1 MSVLPKRVGGCCAG
15 CGQGCAATPGRVL
28 RVGLIGQPNCGKSTL
43 FNAVAGY
50 RSATGNY
57 PGTTVRLTW
66 SRVRVNGAE
75 IELIDVPGI
84 YSLSASSPTEK
95 AAKQFLLSRE
105 VDVIVNVVDASLLGR
120 SLELTLELQEL
131 GVPMVVSLNMM
142 DEAHR
147 KGMAIRV
154 PQLSQELRAPVVETI
169 ATRGVGVR
177 ELFSRVMAPPDLVPG
192 PVTSSGWTAETERA
206 ISRLERGIASGSGSR
221 AGARFLA
228 VKLLEKD
235 EDILGQAGP
244 EARELAGRVGE
255 EFAQAHGH
263 ALDDVVVRE
272 RRERAAALAEQTVS
286 AGRPHADFREA
297 LDDLLTHPFWGYV
310 FLVLVLGSL
319 FWAVFGI
326 GRWTEKELLGALG
339 AAFAPVTAGLGH
351 HALAYAL
358 ASSLWDGFVGGAAI
372 VLPYL
377 IPFLFGLALLEDT
390 GYLPRIAYLLDG
402 LCHRIGLHGTS
413 VVPVVL
419 GYGCSVPACLAT
431 RVLPSRRDRFLATVL
446 ATLVPCSARS
456 TVIFALA
463 AFYLGPAW
471 ALTIFAFN
479 ALVVFASGWLLARLW
494 PEVSM
499 GMILEVPRYEWPSLR
514 MTARKVWLRLR
525 EFVVVSWPLLIGG
538 SAVLGLAEYWH
549 WDRVLNMALSPLT
562 RVLGLPPAVGVT
574 LIFGVLR
581 KELTM
586 VMLVQAL
593 GTTNLHAVLSTA
605 QILAF
610 TVFVTFYVPCL
621 ASLAAMTKEIGRKL
635 TALAA
640 AYSFALATMLALA
653 ARILLTAL
661 HLA

>member
-1 MSVLPKRVGGCCAG
+1 MSLLPKLVGGG
-15 CGQGCAATPGRVL
+15 CEGCEKACSTSGRVV

-57 PGTTVRLTW
+57 SGTTVRLTW
-66 SRVRVNGAE
+66 GRVRVNGSE
-75 IELIDVPGI
+75 IVLIDVPGI

-95 AAKQFLLSRE
+95 AAKRFLLQRE
-105 VDVIVNVVDASLLGR
+105 VDVIVNVMDASLLRR

-131 GVPMVVSLNMM
+131 GVPMVVSLNMI
-142 DEAHR
+142 DEARR
-147 KGMAIRV
+147 KGMAISL
-154 PQLSQELRAPVVETI
+154 PQLSEKLRVPVVETI
-169 ATRGVGVR
+169 ATRGVGVHD
-177 ELFSRVMAPPDLVPG
+177 LFSRVISRPTLLPG
-192 PVTSSGWTAETERA
+192 PAPSSSWTADTERA
-206 ISRLERGIASGSGSR
+206 IARLERGIAQGAGFPP
-221 AGARFLA
+221 GARFLA
-228 VKLLEKD
+228 VKLLERD
-235 EDILGQAGP
+235 EDLLEQAGP
-244 EARELAGRVGE
+244 EARALAGQVRE
-255 EFAQAHGH
+255 EFARTHGH
-263 ALDDVVVRE
+263 ALDDGIVQE
-272 RRERAAALAEQTVS
+272 RRERAAALAQETAT
-286 AGRPHADFREA
+286 AGRPHADFRET

-310 FLVLVLGSL
+310 FLVLVLAGL

-326 GRWTEKELLGALG
+326 GGWTEKALLGALG
-339 AAFAPVTAGLGH
+339 AAFVPVTAGLGH
-351 HALAYAL
+351 HTLAYAL

-377 IPFLFGLALLEDT
+377 VPFLFGLALLEDT

-431 RVLPSRRDRFLATVL
+431 RALPSRRDRFLATVL

-479 ALVVFASGWLLARLW
+479 ALVVLASGWLLARLW

-499 GMILEVPRYEWPSLR
+499 GMILEVPRYEWPSPR

-538 SAVLGLAEYWH
+538 SALLGLADYWH
-549 WDRVLNMALSPLT
+549 GDRFLNAALSPLT
-562 RVLGLPPAVGVT
+562 GVLGLPSTVGVT

-593 GTTNLHAVLSTA
+593 GTTNLHAVLTTA
-605 QILAF
+605 QILTF

-635 TALAA
+635 TTLAA
-640 AYSFALATMLALA
+640 AYSFALATLLGVG
-653 ARILLTAL
+653 ARFLLTAL
-661 HLA
+661 HLG